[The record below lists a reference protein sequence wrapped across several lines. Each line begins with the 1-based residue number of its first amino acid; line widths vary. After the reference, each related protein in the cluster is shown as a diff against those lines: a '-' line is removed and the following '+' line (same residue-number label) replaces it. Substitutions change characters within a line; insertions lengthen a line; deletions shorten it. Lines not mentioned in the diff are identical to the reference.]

1 MRFINILL
9 GKLIRSFSKFH
20 RWVLDGLIYLIE
32 TGVLLS
38 KSFIK
43 GCFFILGIGGCLF
56 FFLLLGPLGDFLF
69 SHPVIVFILLIIVI
83 FPILGAISVSYLNEY
98 KIISVAYLTNLSLT
112 LLDPEHYTY
121 KNYKYYK
128 NKRKQEKADQA
139 RREQE
144 RRDAQQRMWE
154 ERFRQWQGFS
164 GGYGRG
170 YTSGYGG
177 SSSGSTYSNPYEDF
191 KNKYENSCKVL
202 GIATTIDPSRI
213 KLAYRKMAKQ
223 FHPDVNKA
231 PDATRRFQE
240 ISEAYEF
247 LNEDNIARYKRMG
260 SQ

>member
-1 MRFINILL
+1 MRLIKKIL
-9 GKLIRSFSKFH
+9 GKFILSFTKFH
-20 RWVLDGLIYLIE
+20 RSVLDGLIYVIE

-43 GCFFILGIGGCLF
+43 GCLFILGIGGCLF
-56 FFLLLGPLGDFLF
+56 FILLLGPLGELLF
-69 SHPVIVFILLIIVI
+69 SHPIILLILFLIVI
-83 FPILGAISVSYLNEY
+83 FPILGAVSVSYLNEY
-98 KIISVAYLTNLSLT
+98 KIISVAYLENLSAS
-112 LLDPEHYTY
+112 LLDPEHHQYQKY
-121 KNYKYYK
+121 KFFK
-128 NKRKQEKADQA
+128 NKRQQEKADQA
-139 RREQE
+139 RRAQE

-164 GGYGRG
+164 GGYG
-170 YTSGYGG
+170 YSSGYGG
-177 SSSGSTYSNPYEDF
+177 QSSGSTYANPYEEF
-191 KNKYENSCKVL
+191 KNKYENSCKAL
-202 GIATTIDPSRI
+202 GIVTTTDPSRI

-223 FHPDVNKA
+223 YHPDVNKA